1 MCVDGFEPIS
11 DLIKRYVDNDSQIK
25 ELKKICDKDKESL
38 KIQLARMDV
47 NKVTSNGYTVQRIVS
62 EKETLD
68 EEKLLPIIKHY
79 WSSTHG
85 SMECPYIKT
94 REYIDMEALENAIYQ
109 KELTPSVLADMDK
122 CREVTTVVTL
132 RCKKA

>member
-1 MCVDGFEPIS
+1 MNVKGFEPIS
-11 DLIKRYVDNDSQIK
+11 DLIKRYGDNDHQIK
-25 ELKKICDKDKESL
+25 ELKKICDKDKETI
-38 KIQLARMDV
+38 KNQLALMDV
-47 NKVTSNGYTVQRIVS
+47 NKITSNGYTVQRIESV
-62 EKETLD
+62 KESLD

-79 WSSTHG
+79 WASTHG

-94 REYIDMEALENAIYQ
+94 REYIDMDALENAIYQ
-109 KELTPSVLADMDK
+109 KELTPSILSEMDK

>member
-1 MCVDGFEPIS
+1 
-11 DLIKRYVDNDSQIK
+11 
-25 ELKKICDKDKESL
+25 
-38 KIQLARMDV
+38 
-47 NKVTSNGYTVQRIVS
+47 
-62 EKETLD
+62 
-68 EEKLLPIIKHY
+68 
-79 WSSTHG
+79 
-85 SMECPYIKT
+85 MECPYIKT